1 MKTDFMQRD
10 AAIDV
15 LRALTMFVMIF
26 VNDFWTVHDIPRWM
40 EHAARGE
47 DFLGLADAVFPCF
60 LFVVGMSIPFA
71 VERRYAKGLS
81 GESTVGHILSRTLA
95 LLLMGVFIVNSEARL
110 SSGLAYSLPVYRL
123 LMVGAFVCIWNQYP
137 PTEDANRKRL
147 YGLLKLA
154 GLLVLLYLA
163 VSFRDEGGGAFA
175 ARWWGILG
183 LIGWSYLLCALVYVF
198 TRDRLR
204 YLIAV
209 WAALTGMCILG
220 SEMNEAS
227 GGAALLSLPRP
238 NFYNEALGVLHVGNG
253 ALPAFT
259 MGGLILSVLSVRY
272 RRLPAVRKALGA
284 ASLAGV
290 LLLAAIVSHR
300 YWIVSKLSETPAWLF
315 YISALAVALYSII
328 YMWVEKGKAHWFNL
342 IKPAGTATLTAYLV
356 PYAVYSLGSLSGI
369 RLPEGVTHGAFSVV
383 NCLGFAFAVVGLTW
397 LLGRI
402 PVKLKI

>member
-1 MKTDFMQRD
+1 MQRD
-10 AAIDV
+10 AAIDI

-40 EHAARGE
+40 EHAAGGE

-71 VERRYAKGLS
+71 VERRYARGMP

-95 LLLMGVFIVNSEARL
+95 LLLMGVFIVNSEAGL
-110 SSGLAYSLPVYRL
+110 SSGLVYSLPAYRL
-123 LMVGAFVCIWNQYP
+123 LMAGAFVCIWNQYP
-137 PTEDANRKRL
+137 PAEDVNRKRL
-147 YGLLKLA
+147 YGLLRLA

-163 VSFRDEGGGAFA
+163 VSFRDARGGAFA

-204 YLIAV
+204 YLIPV
-209 WAALTGMCILG
+209 WAALTLMCIFG

-227 GGAALLSLPRP
+227 GGAALLSLSRP
-238 NFYNEALGVLHVGNG
+238 NFYNEMLGVLHVGNG
-253 ALPAFT
+253 TLPAFT
-259 MGGLILSVLSVRY
+259 MGGIILSVLSTRY
-272 RRLPAVRKALGA
+272 RRLPAAKKALGA

-290 LLLAAIVSHR
+290 LLIAGIVSHR
-300 YWIVSKLSETPAWLF
+300 YWIVSKLSETPTWLF
-315 YISALAVALYSII
+315 YVSALAVALYSTICVG
-328 YMWVEKGKAHWFNL
+328 VEKGKAHWFNL
-342 IKPAGTATLTAYLV
+342 IKPAGTATLTAYLI
-356 PYAVYSLGSLSGI
+356 PYAVYSLGSVAGI
-369 RLPEGVTHGAFSVV
+369 KLPGWFTHGGFSIV